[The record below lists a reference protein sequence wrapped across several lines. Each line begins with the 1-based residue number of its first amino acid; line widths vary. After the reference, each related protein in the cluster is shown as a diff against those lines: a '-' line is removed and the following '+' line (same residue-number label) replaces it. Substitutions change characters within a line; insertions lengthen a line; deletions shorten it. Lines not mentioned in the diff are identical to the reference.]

1 LLQSLDGHEKRSDDS
16 VYPRRTLGVS
26 FHPNG
31 RELASAGWEGAV
43 RTWNTETGAQL
54 RIFRVDQAVAITAVY
69 SPDGSQ
75 IAAAFSDGT
84 VRIWDPSNGRETRQ
98 LPCASDGG
106 SAATSTSM
114 LAFRPDG
121 RWLAACSNS
130 LDGAPGEVRVFDS
143 ATGRLIFSLRGH
155 TSKVVAV
162 AFSPDGT
169 RIATAGFD
177 LTVKL
182 WETETGQEVCT
193 LRGHTAGVLSVAF
206 SRDGQRIVTSG
217 MDNMVKVWDATPLGS
232 SDRLRPAGSDEEEPT
247 QRSKP

>member
-1 LLQSLDGHEKRSDDS
+1 
-16 VYPRRTLGVS
+16 VN

-31 RELASAGWEGAV
+31 RQLASAGWDGTV
-43 RTWNTETGAQL
+43 RIWNTETGAQV
-54 RIFRVDQAVAITAVY
+54 RVLSVAQAIAITAVY
-69 SPDGSQ
+69 NPDGSR
-75 IAAAFSDGT
+75 IAAAFTDGR
-84 VRIWDPSNGRETRQ
+84 VRIWDPSNGREIRQ
-98 LPCASDGG
+98 LPATCDLES
-106 SAATSTSM
+106 STTSTHM
-114 LAFRPDG
+114 LAFHPDG

-130 LDGAPGEVRVFDS
+130 SDGTTGEVRVFD
-143 ATGRLIFSLRGH
+143 ATTGALIFALRGH

-169 RIATAGFD
+169 RIATASFD

-217 MDNMVKVWDATPLGS
+217 MDGLVKVWDATSLDVT
-232 SDRLRPAGSDEEEPT
+232 DRVRPTGTDEEEPT
-247 QRSKP
+247 PRSKP